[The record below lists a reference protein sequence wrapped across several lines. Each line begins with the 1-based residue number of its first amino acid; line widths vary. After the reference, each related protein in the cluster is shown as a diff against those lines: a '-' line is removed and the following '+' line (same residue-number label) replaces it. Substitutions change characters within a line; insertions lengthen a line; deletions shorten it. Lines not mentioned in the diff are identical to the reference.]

1 MTECDVLITG
11 AGPTGLVLALWLT
24 KLGAKVRIVDKTAAP
39 GTTSRALA
47 IQARTLELYR
57 QLDLADPV
65 VERAHNVPAFNL
77 WTRGERTARI
87 AFKDLGVGVTPFPYV
102 RIFPQD
108 EHERLLIGRLSA
120 MGASVERE
128 TELVGFS
135 DKGDCVAA
143 LLRHADGRVENC
155 QAAFLAGCDGARSLV
170 RETLGA
176 GFPGGT
182 YDQLFY
188 VADVDASGPPIDGE
202 LHVDLDEADFLAVF
216 PLKGE
221 GRARII
227 GTVRGER
234 AKRAETLGF
243 DDVKDRAIENLKV
256 KVETTNWFSTYH
268 VHHRVAERFRKGR
281 AFLLG
286 DAAHIHSPAGGQ
298 GMNTGIGDA
307 INLAWKLK
315 AALDGRAPDALLD
328 SYEIER
334 IAFARRLVRTTDQI
348 FTFATAEGEF
358 ADLIRLWVAPTVIPG
373 AFLLEA
379 VRAFAFRT
387 VSQIGVNYRGGPLSQ
402 GKAGSVQGGDRLPW
416 VAANGVDN
424 HQCLSE
430 VRWQAHV
437 YGAERPELAARCGE
451 RRLPLRVFPW
461 TPQHGHAGLARNA
474 LYLIRPDGYVAFAE
488 ESDSP
493 VGLER
498 YFAARGITP

>member
-1 MTECDVLITG
+1 MTDCDVLIAG

-24 KLGAKVRIVDKTAAP
+24 RLGAKVRIVDKTAAP

-57 QLDLADPV
+57 QLGLADPV
-65 VERAHNVPAFNL
+65 VEKAHKVPAFNL
-77 WTRGERTARI
+77 WTRGERRARI
-87 AFKDLGVGVTPFPYV
+87 AFEDVGVGVTPFPNV

-120 MGASVERE
+120 MGVSVERE

-135 DKGDCVAA
+135 DRGDRVAA
-143 LLRHADGRVENC
+143 MLRHADGGVENC
-155 QAAFLAGCDGARSLV
+155 EAAYLAGCDGARSFV

-182 YDQLFY
+182 YDQVFY
-188 VADVDASGPPIDGE
+188 VADVEASGPPIDGE

-216 PLKGE
+216 PLEGK
-221 GRARII
+221 GRARLI

-234 AKRAETLGF
+234 AQRAETLRF
-243 DDVKDRAIENLKV
+243 DDVSDRAIRNLKV
-256 KVETTNWFSTYH
+256 KVETTNWFSTYR

-307 INLAWKLK
+307 INLAWKLQ
-315 AALDGRAPDALLD
+315 AALEGRAPDALLD
-328 SYEIER
+328 SYEAER
-334 IAFARRLVRTTDQI
+334 IAFARKLVKTTDQV

-358 ADLIRLWVAPTVIPG
+358 ADLIRLRVAPTVLAG
-373 AFLLEA
+373 AFLFDA
-379 VRAFAFRT
+379 VREFAFRT
-387 VSQIGVNYRGGPLSQ
+387 VSQIGVNYRGGPLSE
-402 GKAGSVQGGDRLPW
+402 GKAEVVQGGDRLPW
-416 VAANGVDN
+416 VAADGVDN
-424 HQCLSE
+424 HQCLSDM
-430 VRWQAHV
+430 RWQTHV
-437 YGAERPELAARCGE
+437 YGVERPELAAWCAE
-451 RRLPLRVFPW
+451 RGLPLKIFPW
-461 TPQHGHAGLARNA
+461 TPRHGKAGLARDA
-474 LYLIRPDGYVAFAE
+474 LYLVRPDGYVAFAD
-488 ESDSP
+488 ESASP
-493 VGLER
+493 DGLAR